1 MKREIQKAYDA
12 LTPTEEQR
20 VKMLAEIRSRLA
32 ETPPERSEEMGRKP
46 LSKMLTLALVAAALL
61 ALGITAYAEGWF
73 GLRDLAESEYEYPK
87 GFTREEILEREKEL
101 QEAIARGEDPGEK
114 LREMDER
121 DFPRPKETHHVTF
134 LGGLQDSPEAQ
145 AFQEYMAF
153 LEGYDPDREIL
164 RSIGNRAADLG
175 EEYSAYSCYTRE
187 MADKVD
193 EICAKYGLRKLGANM
208 VLQNARQLYAYAGTG
223 AFAPKDDHWSGQK
236 LYPVAAYAD
245 GSFHADGA
253 LPQGSWTD
261 YQIGRCM
268 KGSFTTF
275 AAIDLGDLENWTEW
289 NYTTENGVELL
300 LAQNGR
306 QALILAD
313 RPESFVILS
322 MRGSY
327 KAATQQA
334 ALEELAECFDFTAIP

>member
-1 MKREIQKAYDA
+1 MKREIRNAYDA
-12 LTPTEEQR
+12 LTPTAEQR
-20 VKMLAEIRSRLA
+20 EKMLAQIRSRLA
-32 ETPPERSEEMGRKP
+32 ETPSEKSEEMGRKP
-46 LSKMLTLALVAAALL
+46 LSKMLTAALIAAALL

-73 GLRDLAESEYEYPK
+73 GLGDLAESEYDFSK
-87 GFTREEILEREKEL
+87 GFTREEIQEREREL
-101 QEAIARGEDPGEK
+101 QEAIARGEDPEEK

-121 DFPRPKETHHVTF
+121 DFPRPRETYRITF
-134 LGGLQDSPEAQ
+134 LGGLQDSPEAK

-153 LEGYDPDREIL
+153 LSEYDPDREIL
-164 RSIGNRAADLG
+164 RSIGNRPTGLE

-193 EICAKYGLRKLGANM
+193 EICEKYGLRKLGPNR
-208 VLQNARQLYAYAGTG
+208 VLKNARQLYAYAGTG

-245 GSFHADGA
+245 GSFHADGV
-253 LPQGSWTD
+253 LPQGGWTD

-275 AAIDLGDLENWTEW
+275 AVMNLGDLETWTEW

-322 MRGSY
+322 THGSY

-334 ALEELAECFDFTAIP
+334 VLEEIAELFDFSAIP

>member
-12 LTPTEEQR
+12 LKPTEEQR
-20 VKMLAEIRSRLA
+20 GKMLAEIRSRLA
-32 ETPPERSEEMGRKP
+32 EEPPERSEKMGRKP
-46 LSKMLTLALVAAALL
+46 LSRMLTAALIAAALL

-73 GLRDLAESEYEYPK
+73 GLRDLADSEYAHPK
-87 GFTREEILEREKEL
+87 GFTQEEIQAREREL
-101 QEAIARGEDPGEK
+101 QEAIARGEDPEEK

-121 DFPRPKETHHVTF
+121 DFPRPMGTYHITF
-134 LGGLQDSPEAQ
+134 LGGLQDSPEAK

-153 LEGYDPDREIL
+153 LEEYDPDRSIL
-164 RSIGNRAADLG
+164 RSVGNRPTGLEA
-175 EEYSAYSCYTRE
+175 YSAYSCYTRE
-187 MADKVD
+187 MADKID
-193 EICAKYGLRKLGANM
+193 EICEKYGLRKLGPNK

-275 AAIDLGDLENWTEW
+275 AVMDLGDRETWTEW

-306 QALILAD
+306 RALILAD
-313 RPESFVILS
+313 RPESFVIVS

-327 KAATQQA
+327 KAVTQQA
-334 ALEELAECFDFTAIP
+334 SLEELAECFDFTAIP

>member
-1 MKREIQKAYDA
+1 MKREMQKAYDT

-20 VKMLAEIRSRLA
+20 GKMLVEIRSRLA
-32 ETPPERSEEMGRKP
+32 EEPPERSEEMGRKP
-46 LSKMLTLALVAAALL
+46 LSRMLTAALIAAALL

-101 QEAIARGEDPGEK
+101 QEAIARGEDPEKK

-121 DFPRPKETHHVTF
+121 DFPRPLETHRITF
-134 LGGLQDSPEAQ
+134 LAGLQDSPEAK

-153 LEGYDPDREIL
+153 LAEYDPDRSIL
-164 RSIGNRAADLG
+164 RSVGNRPTGLE
-175 EEYSAYSCYTRE
+175 EEYGAYTCYTRE

-193 EICAKYGLRKLGANM
+193 EICEKYGLRKLGPNK

-223 AFAPKDDHWSGQK
+223 DFAPKDDHWSGQK
-236 LYPVAAYAD
+236 LYPIAAYAD

-261 YQIGRCM
+261 YQIARCM
-268 KGSFTTF
+268 KGTFTTSG
-275 AAIDLGDLENWTEW
+275 AMELGDLETWTEW
-289 NYTTENGVELL
+289 SYTTENGVELL

-306 QALILAD
+306 RALILAD
-313 RPESFVILS
+313 RPESFVIVS

-334 ALEELAECFDFTAIP
+334 TLEELAECFDFTAIP